1 LALESDFGGQP
12 LAGKPSIPPGDVR
25 APGAAGFIA
34 AAGSQSRPMT
44 RDAAAHRMSGSLGF
58 LSSIG
63 QSGRRLLLSEYFVL
77 VLTLVYFVALLPFL
91 PGLANPANLSN
102 TLSNVWPLY
111 AVAIGQTFVLA
122 IGGIDLSQGAV
133 VGLTSVVGAMLVAT
147 VAPGEVLSGS
157 PIWGIFISESGG
169 LLANADYAVPLALA
183 AMLVVA
189 IVIGLFNGLSVAWL
203 RMPPFMVTLV
213 TMIAIGAFAIYIT
226 HSENIRNLPE
236 AYIALGKGDLVSV
249 YLGSMDEPR
258 IPRRQIF
265 PLITYPLVIAVTLA
279 VAAHFLLSR
288 TVFGRHVYAI
298 GTNRKAATV
307 SGVPVG
313 RVIVLVFIV
322 SAVCAMIG
330 GLLYSARLEA
340 GRPTLGEG
348 TFLLDVIGA
357 TVIGG
362 TSLFGGKG
370 KVFWTFFGVLFFVI
384 LSNTLNLMNLSSFHI
399 DMVKGG
405 VILAAALLDV
415 VRSRLLAGAL

>member
-1 LALESDFGGQP
+1 MGVALDSGIGTGLGTASDETA
-12 LAGKPSIPPGDVR
+12 LL
-25 APGAAGFIA
+25 
-34 AAGSQSRPMT
+34 T
-44 RDAAAHRMSGSLGF
+44 RDAAAGRLAGPGSFLGT
-58 LSSIG
+58 LGS
-63 QSGRRLLLSEYFVL
+63 RARNLLLSEYFVL
-77 VLTLVYFVALLPFL
+77 VLTIAYFAALLPVL
-91 PGLANPANLSN
+91 PTLSNPANLSN

-133 VGLTSVVGAMLVAT
+133 VGLTSVVGAMLLAT
-147 VAPGEVLSGS
+147 VAPGQVLSGS
-157 PIWGIFISESGG
+157 PIWGIFIDESGG
-169 LLANADYAVPLALA
+169 LLAGADFAVPIALL
-183 AMLVVA
+183 AMLFVAVA
-189 IVIGLFNGLSVAWL
+189 IGIFNGLSIAWF

-226 HSENIRNLPE
+226 HSENIGNLPDS
-236 AYIALGKGDLVSV
+236 YVALGKGDLVSL
-249 YLGSMDEPR
+249 YIGSLDEPR
-258 IPRRQIF
+258 IPRRQIIPF
-265 PLITYPLVIAVTLA
+265 VTYPMLIAVALA
-279 VAAHFLLSR
+279 LAAHFVLSR
-288 TVFGRHVYAI
+288 TVFGRQVYAI
-298 GTNRKAATV
+298 GTNRRAATV

-313 RVIVLVFIV
+313 RIIVMVFVI

-370 KVFWTFFGVLFFVI
+370 KVVWTFFGVLFFVL
-384 LSNTLNLMNLSSFHI
+384 LSNTLNLMNLSTFHI
-399 DMVKGG
+399 DMVKGC

-415 VRSRLLAGAL
+415 VRTRILAGGP